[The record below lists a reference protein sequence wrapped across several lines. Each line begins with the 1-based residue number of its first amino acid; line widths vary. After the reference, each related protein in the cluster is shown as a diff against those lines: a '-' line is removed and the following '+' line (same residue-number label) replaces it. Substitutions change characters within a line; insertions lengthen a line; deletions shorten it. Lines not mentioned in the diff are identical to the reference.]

1 MQKILLTC
9 CLTGTVLLQN
19 DALAQATAPEATK
32 PAPVTTTTTP
42 AASTPSVTVTADRL
56 LLPWIRRAGAALA
69 AAGLS
74 SLVLWWS
81 IIALSDARASS
92 VIMTVIALGTGAACI
107 LLGFAIGATA
117 LRHYGLALVLVAV
130 LKLAVFDVVAQSSL
144 TRILAL
150 LVGGV
155 VCFGLSLAY
164 NRAATD
170 AEGAREARE
179 QGDSGRP
186 GGPGA

>member
-1 MQKILLTC
+1 M
-9 CLTGTVLLQN
+9 
-19 DALAQATAPEATK
+19 
-32 PAPVTTTTTP
+32 
-42 AASTPSVTVTADRL
+42 
-56 LLPWIRRAGAALA
+56 
-69 AAGLS
+69 
-74 SLVLWWS
+74 LWWS
-81 IIALSDARASS
+81 IIVLSDTRASS
-92 VIMTVIALGTGAACI
+92 VIMTVVALGTGAACI
-107 LLGFAIGATA
+107 LLGFAIRATA

-144 TRILAL
+144 ARLLAL

-179 QGDSGRP
+179 QGASGRP
-186 GGPGA
+186 GGPEA

>member
-1 MQKILLTC
+1 MAAVVLAVGALVDLLAA
-9 CLTGTVLLQN
+9 GFARFAP
-19 DALAQATAPEATK
+19 ALAL
-32 PAPVTTTTTP
+32 VV
-42 AASTPSVTVTADRL
+42 AAVVLTVTADRL

-81 IIALSDARASS
+81 IIVLSDTRASS
-92 VIMTVIALGTGAACI
+92 VIMTVVALGTGAACI
-107 LLGFAIGATA
+107 LLGFTIRATA

-170 AEGAREARE
+170 AEKARERGAAE
-179 QGDSGRP
+179 RP
-186 GGPGA
+186 GEPGA